1 MADSLTKMKIG
12 RRDITVALAAAGF
25 GAAMFGLAYAS
36 VPLYD
41 LFCRV
46 TGFGGR
52 TMVAQS
58 LPKTITDR
66 EIEIRFDSNVA
77 AGLPWRFDA
86 DHVSMNVR
94 PGEPNTMTYR
104 VTNLSARMTTG
115 LASFNVTPVQNGQY
129 FNKIQCFC
137 FTEQTLKP
145 GETAEFTVVFFVDP
159 EIDNNRETRNTN
171 TITLSYTFF
180 PVKKDIKPLADRGNP
195 VSVN

>member
-1 MADSLTKMKIG
+1 
-12 RRDITVALAAAGF
+12 
-25 GAAMFGLAYAS
+25 
-36 VPLYD
+36 
-41 LFCRV
+41 
-46 TGFGGR
+46 
-52 TMVAQS
+52 
-58 LPKTITDR
+58 
-66 EIEIRFDSNVA
+66 
-77 AGLPWRFDA
+77 
-86 DHVSMNVR
+86 
-94 PGEPNTMTYR
+94 MTYR